1 LRLSKSKS
9 QNKLKTI
16 SSQVSQRDSVFTVS
30 EKGEPV
36 EQKAEVRDEVECP
49 RITPISALW
58 ERPEHKEN
66 SFKLLAEAMRQ

>member
-1 LRLSKSKS
+1 M
-9 QNKLKTI
+9 
-16 SSQVSQRDSVFTVS
+16 
-30 EKGEPV
+30 